1 MKTKNKTKFH
11 CLARGAKVSGH
22 THIPERVC
30 ELRKRVEEAQGMV
43 LIRKCLDADDLEA
56 LVEATDGIVE
66 IIPQGCQWGGSRFG
80 RGGSG

>member
-1 MKTKNKTKFH
+1 
-11 CLARGAKVSGH
+11 
-22 THIPERVC
+22 
-30 ELRKRVEEAQGMV
+30 MV